1 MKKLVNLYFT
11 EASNQ
16 VTSPKKSDLG
26 GTNLAGTDSNPSAD
40 RDDSF
45 DLYDLKIE
53 VVAGDKPMVC
63 DHQLGDTFYLQGEM
77 LIFPPEGR
85 QRFPLYPLA
94 ALLPLL
100 PAKQR
105 PTHPHDWM
113 TTDAEIACPDPH
125 CGALFRITRLDKRR
139 FSHAETTRVPLP
151 GKESQV

>member
-1 MKKLVNLYFT
+1 MKKLVNLHVT

-26 GTNLAGTDSNPSAD
+26 GKNLAGTDSNPSAD

-85 QRFPLYPLA
+85 QRIVSDSL
-94 ALLPLL
+94 
-100 PAKQR
+100 
-105 PTHPHDWM
+105 
-113 TTDAEIACPDPH
+113 ESIN
-125 CGALFRITRLDKRR
+125 CGMNISLR
-139 FSHAETTRVPLP
+139 
-151 GKESQV
+151 